1 MTDAPDPL
9 ITALRSGPG
18 VGPLPPA
25 PAAAADAAGLLD
37 VAYATFDGPLGH
49 LVLAAT
55 PAGLVRIAY
64 ADAGEDAVLAELSA
78 RISPRVLAA
87 PRRLDPAR
95 RQLDEYLT
103 GRRRAFAL
111 DLDRRLLS
119 GFARR
124 ILEATAA
131 IPYGDTATYGTVAT
145 AAGSPR
151 GFRAAGN
158 ALGSNPLPV
167 VLPCH
172 RVVHAGGGMGGY
184 TGGLER
190 KRTLLAIES
199 GTPAGPLTAA

>member
-1 MTDAPDPL
+1 MTDTDRL
-9 ITALRSGPG
+9 ITALRAGPG
-18 VGPLPPA
+18 SRRTPPA
-25 PAAAADAAGLLD
+25 LTDAAEGAGLLD

-55 PAGLVRIAY
+55 DAGLVRLAY
-64 ADAGEDAVLAELSA
+64 ADDGDDAVLVELAA
-78 RISPRVLAA
+78 RVSPRVLAA
-87 PRRLDPAR
+87 PRRLDDAR
-95 RQLDEYLT
+95 RQLDQYLT
-103 GRRRAFAL
+103 GRRRAFEL
-111 DLDRRLLS
+111 TLDRRLLS
-119 GFARR
+119 GFAQRV
-124 ILEATAA
+124 LAA
-131 IPYGDTATYGTVAT
+131 ADHIPYGDTATYKAVAT

-190 KRTLLAIES
+190 KQTLLAIES
-199 GTPAGPLTAA
+199 GTPADPLTAA

>member
-1 MTDAPDPL
+1 MTDVDAL
-9 ITALRSGPG
+9 ITALRAGPG
-18 VGPLPPA
+18 SGRTPGLTG
-25 PAAAADAAGLLD
+25 AAERAGLLD

-55 PAGLVRIAY
+55 EAGLVRLAY
-64 ADAGEDAVLAELSA
+64 ADDGDDAVLAELAA
-78 RISPRVLAA
+78 RVSPRILAA
-87 PRRLDPAR
+87 PRRLDAAR

-111 DLDRRLLS
+111 TLDRRLLS
-119 GFARR
+119 GFAQRV
-124 ILEATAA
+124 LAATDA
-131 IPYGDTATYGTVAT
+131 IPYGGTATYKAVAT

-151 GFRAAGN
+151 AFRAAGN

-167 VLPCH
+167 ILPCH

-184 TGGLER
+184 TGGLAR

-199 GTPAGPLTAA
+199 GTPAEPLTGA

>member
-1 MTDAPDPL
+1 MTDADSL
-9 ITALRSGPG
+9 ITTLRDGPASGSTPPG
-18 VGPLPPA
+18 LTG
-25 PAAAADAAGLLD
+25 AAERAGLLD

-55 PAGLVRIAY
+55 EAGLVRLAY
-64 ADAGEDAVLAELSA
+64 ADDGDDAVLAELAA
-78 RISPRVLAA
+78 RVSPRILAA
-87 PRRLDPAR
+87 PRRLDAAR

-111 DLDRRLLS
+111 TLDRRLLS
-119 GFARR
+119 GFAQRV
-124 ILEATAA
+124 LAATDA
-131 IPYGDTATYGTVAT
+131 IPYGDTATYKAVAT

-167 VLPCH
+167 ILPCH

-184 TGGLER
+184 TGGLAR

-199 GTPAGPLTAA
+199 GTPAEPLTDV

>member
-1 MTDAPDPL
+1 MTDADPL
-9 ITALRSGPG
+9 ITALRAGPG
-18 VGPLPPA
+18 ARRTPPILID
-25 PAAAADAAGLLD
+25 AAQGAGLLE

-55 PAGLVRIAY
+55 ETGLVRLAY
-64 ADAGEDAVLAELSA
+64 ADGGDDAVLVELAA
-78 RISPRVLAA
+78 RVSPRILAA
-87 PRRLDPAR
+87 PRRLDDAR

-103 GRRRAFAL
+103 GRRRAFEL
-111 DLDRRLLS
+111 TLDRRLLS
-119 GFARR
+119 GFAQRV
-124 ILEATAA
+124 LAAAAA
-131 IPYGDTATYGTVAT
+131 IPYGDTATYKAVAT

-172 RVVHAGGGMGGY
+172 RVVHAGGGVGGY

-199 GTPAGPLTAA
+199 GAPAGPLTAA

>member
-1 MTDAPDPL
+1 MTDTDPL
-9 ITALRSGPG
+9 ITALRAGPG
-18 VGPLPPA
+18 ARGIPPELTG
-25 PAAAADAAGLLD
+25 AAQAAGLLD

-55 PAGLVRIAY
+55 DAGLVRLAY
-64 ADAGEDAVLAELSA
+64 ADDGDDAVLAELAA
-78 RISPRVLAA
+78 RVSPRVLAA
-87 PRRLDPAR
+87 PQRLDGAR
-95 RQLDEYLT
+95 RQLDEYLS
-103 GRRRAFAL
+103 GRRRAFELTL
-111 DLDRRLLS
+111 DLRLLS
-119 GFARR
+119 GFAARV
-124 ILEATAA
+124 LQATDA
-131 IPYGDTATYGTVAT
+131 IPYGGTATYKAVAT

-190 KRTLLAIES
+190 KQTLLAIES
-199 GTPAGPLTAA
+199 GHPPSP